1 MTGFWFNPN
10 IHPFQEYKLRLD
22 SLKWLAHRQN
32 IDIYFSEEYNPADF
46 LKLFNA
52 QSKDLTE
59 LRNIE
64 NPDNPE
70 HLLKSPPP
78 SSERCRSCYRLR
90 LEKTAE
96 QASKEGF
103 DAFSTTLLI
112 SPYQGFEDIVKTGQD
127 LAEKFNIFFYLR
139 DFRPFFR
146 KSLAEAKELGIYRQK
161 YCGCIYSKEE
171 KKQAQRH
178 REKNFVTSAFGTL
191 CLLISNLMQD
201 NLQYIGKF
209 LIILGIVSII
219 IGALFL
225 LFRHTD
231 IPLPGKLPGDI
242 VIKRKSF
249 TIYLPIATSIIL
261 SILLSM
267 VLYFISGRK

>member
-1 MTGFWFNPN
+1 MKILLHICCANCAVQPAKTLTDEGHRLTGFWFNPN

-78 SSERCRSCYRLR
+78 PSSSERCRSCYRLR

-171 KKQAQRH
+171 KKKKKQAHRH
-178 REKNFVTSAFGTL
+178 IGT
-191 CLLISNLMQD
+191 
-201 NLQYIGKF
+201 
-209 LIILGIVSII
+209 
-219 IGALFL
+219 
-225 LFRHTD
+225 
-231 IPLPGKLPGDI
+231 
-242 VIKRKSF
+242 
-249 TIYLPIATSIIL
+249 
-261 SILLSM
+261 
-267 VLYFISGRK
+267 